1 MIKVIRLNGEAITLN
16 AQLIRSV
23 ESKPDTFLVMS
34 SGERMI
40 VKEQADEVVRLIGN
54 YFGALSRR

>member
-1 MIKVIRLNGEAITLN
+1 MIKVTRLNGEAITLN